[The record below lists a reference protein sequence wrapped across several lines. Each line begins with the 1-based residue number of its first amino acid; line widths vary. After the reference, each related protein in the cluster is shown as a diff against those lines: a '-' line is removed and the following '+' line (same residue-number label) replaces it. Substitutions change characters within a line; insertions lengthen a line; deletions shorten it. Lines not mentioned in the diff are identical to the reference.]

1 MTVYAPAHP
10 VTDSRPITS
19 RVIRERSLF
28 VGAALIGAAAVVAL
42 VLLFRPWPVRNSFL
56 YEELAPVRDA
66 IWSAILVDALAFALV
81 GLTLSLGVCLL
92 AQGRGARLALLGAIV
107 TSVGGLLFAIGAFA
121 FAAFTWYATD
131 PTALPLAEGRRF
143 LEYAVA
149 NPEHL
154 MLPQML
160 GFLLYTL
167 GSLIL
172 AAALIRSRAIPRWLP
187 IALVVATVAQFGVTD
202 RALDFVQIG
211 AMGVLIVV
219 GVHVAGSSSA
229 AR

>member
-1 MTVYAPAHP
+1 MTVYAPAHAG
-10 VTDSRPITS
+10 TDARLITS
-19 RVIRERSLF
+19 RVIRERSLLI
-28 VGAALIGAAAVVAL
+28 GAALIAAAAVVAA
-42 VLLFRPWPVRNSFL
+42 VLLVRPWPVRNSFL

-66 IWSAILVDALAFALV
+66 IWAAILVDALAFALV
-81 GLTLSLGVCLL
+81 GLTLSIGVCILV
-92 AQGRGARLALLGAIV
+92 QGRGAGLAFLGATIA
-107 TSVGGLLFAIGAFA
+107 SGGGLLFAMGAFA
-121 FAAFTWYATD
+121 FAAFTWYVTD
-131 PTALPLAEGRRF
+131 PTALPLAEGRGF

-160 GFLLYTL
+160 GFLFYTL

-172 AAALIRSRAIPRWLP
+172 AAALIRSGAVPRWLP
-187 IALVVATVAQFGVTD
+187 IAIVVATVAQFAVTD

-211 AMGVLIVV
+211 AMVVLIIV
-219 GVHVAGSSSA
+219 GVHVARSNSA